1 MDIQMPVADGL
12 DATRRIVGHGGLG
25 TRVVILTTFGR
36 DGYVFEALRSGVSG
50 FLLKNT
56 PADELV
62 NSVRVVAPGRRPAV
76 ALDHPTAHRAVRPDP
91 GEAAAATELA
101 GLTDRERTLL
111 GLLSGARS
119 DAEVAAELEISE
131 TMAKIQVR
139 QLLAKLKLHDRVQAV
154 ILALRVRAGDAQSL
168 T

>member
-1 MDIQMPVADGL
+1 
-12 DATRRIVGHGGLG
+12 
-25 TRVVILTTFGR
+25 
-36 DGYVFEALRSGVSG
+36 
-50 FLLKNT
+50 
-56 PADELV
+56 
-62 NSVRVVAPGRRPAV
+62 
-76 ALDHPTAHRAVRPDP
+76 
-91 GEAAAATELA
+91 
-101 GLTDRERTLL
+101 LTDRERTLL

-154 ILALRVRAGDAQSL
+154 VLTLRVRAGDAQSL